1 MSDKSPQIILI
12 NGASSAGKTTLCKA
26 LQEYLTKPYIH
37 LEEDRFVYNTYH
49 PRYLVPGAVE
59 EIFAKTMT
67 GYYRSLRA
75 FASAGHNVLADT
87 GFYSAELVSQC
98 AAELAGLPVWLV
110 GIHCSLAELE
120 QREANRADRDVGTA
134 REQFESI
141 HAHAVY
147 DIEVDTSQM
156 NSDECAK
163 RIKAVVE
170 SGTEPFALR
179 SLGKNAALAASGY

>member
-12 NGASSAGKTTLCKA
+12 NGASSAGKSTLCKA
-26 LQEYLTKPYIH
+26 LQEHLAEPYIH

-49 PRYLVPGAVE
+49 LRYLVAGVVE

-75 FASAGHNVLADT
+75 FVSAGHNVLADT
-87 GFYSAELVSQC
+87 GFYSENLVRQC

-110 GIHCSLAELE
+110 GVRCSLAELE
-120 QREANRADRDVGTA
+120 RREVERADRSVGTA

-147 DIEVDTSQM
+147 DIEVDTSEM
-156 NSDECAK
+156 DSNRCAK
-163 RIKAVVE
+163 HIKIVVE
-170 SGTEPFALR
+170 GGIAPSAFE
-179 SLGKNAALAASGY
+179 SLSLTTKSP

>member
-1 MSDKSPQIILI
+1 MSKKNPQIILV
-12 NGASSAGKTTLCKA
+12 NGASSSGKSTLCKA
-26 LQEYLTKPYIH
+26 LQEHLAKPYIH

-49 PRYLVPGAVE
+49 PRYLVAGVVE

-75 FASAGHNVLADT
+75 FVSAGHNVLADT
-87 GFYSAELVSQC
+87 GFYSEDLVRQC

-110 GIHCSLAELE
+110 GVHCSLAELE
-120 QREANRADRDVGTA
+120 RREVQRADRSAGTS

-141 HAHAVY
+141 HIYAAY
-147 DIEVDTSQM
+147 DMEVDTSEM
-156 NSDECAK
+156 NSDQCAK

-170 SGTEPFALR
+170 SGVAPSAFKSMNKNPALEVP
-179 SLGKNAALAASGY
+179 GY

>member
-1 MSDKSPQIILI
+1 MSEKSPQIILI

-26 LQEYLTKPYIH
+26 LQEHLAEPYIH
-37 LEEDRFVYNTYH
+37 LEENRFVYETYH
-49 PRYLVPGAVE
+49 PRYLVAGVVE
-59 EIFAKTMT
+59 GIFTKTMT

-75 FASAGHNVLADT
+75 FVSAGHNVLADT
-87 GFYSAELVSQC
+87 GFYSEDLVKQC

-110 GIHCSLAELE
+110 GVHCSLAELE
-120 QREANRADRDVGTA
+120 RREAQRADRSVGTA

-147 DIEVDTSQM
+147 DVEVDTSQM
-156 NSDECAK
+156 DSDECAE

-170 SGTEPFALR
+170 SGVAPSAFW
-179 SLGKNAALAASGY
+179 SLSSAAKSP